1 MRSRAVLLTLSL
13 YLAFIATGC
22 TSKPAADNSAD
33 ANNTSHSQQ
42 RHRQLGFK

>member
-22 TSKPAADNSAD
+22 TSKPAAGTANS
-33 ANNTSHSQQ
+33 SVSQYDHASE
-42 RHRQLGFK
+42 RYIT